1 MHNVYPSCTGVSGN
15 LISFVTTNIWV
26 KKHDLVHI
34 IFDSSYFKVENDTQ
48 FSVQLCSFGTDGI
61 LLSYYR
67 INDPLLSFSFS
78 LKIWDWR

>member
-34 IFDSSYFKVENDTQ
+34 IFDSSFFKVENDNH
-48 FSVQLCSFGTDGI
+48 FSVHLCPFGTDDI
-61 LLSYYR
+61 LFGYR
-67 INDPLLSFSFS
+67 TNDPLLSFSFS